1 MTVEV
6 SVPTRRTLQGT
17 LECWIC
23 GNAPRP
29 SARICRSTAHPDA
42 EHTSPS
48 RLAPNTKRFPMPNS
62 KPIRILVVDDHFM
75 VRMGL
80 SASLNVESD
89 MEVVGEAATGETA
102 LAAYRQHQPTLV
114 IMDVRLP
121 GSNGDAATATI
132 VQEFPDAR
140 ILMLSTHSGE
150 EEVFRAL
157 QAGARGYILKSA
169 MREELLRAIREVYEG
184 RRYVDPAVAPLLAAR
199 TQHRSLTSRE
209 LEVLRMVAKGLGNKA
224 IAASLS
230 IAEVTV
236 KLHVSHVLE
245 KLSVKDRTEAATA
258 AVQRG
263 IISLDS

>member
-1 MTVEV
+1 
-6 SVPTRRTLQGT
+6 
-17 LECWIC
+17 
-23 GNAPRP
+23 
-29 SARICRSTAHPDA
+29 
-42 EHTSPS
+42 
-48 RLAPNTKRFPMPNS
+48 MPNS

-80 SASLNVESD
+80 SASLNVEPD
-89 MEVVGEAATGETA
+89 MEVVAEAANGETA
-102 LAAYRQHQPTLV
+102 LAGYREHQPNLV

-121 GSNGDAATATI
+121 GCGGIDTTMAL
-132 VQEFPDAR
+132 VQQFPDAR

-150 EEVFRAL
+150 EEVFRSL

-169 MREELLRAIREVYEG
+169 MREELLQAIRDVCDG
-184 RRYVDPAVAPLLAAR
+184 KRYVDPAVAPLLAAR

-224 IAASLS
+224 IAASLN

-245 KLSVKDRTEAATA
+245 KLNVKDRTEAATA

-263 IISLDS
+263 IISLDSRT